1 MELLLYL
8 LTLFLKVCQKFLAR
22 DGVSKLKRLSELYI
36 EILNKL
42 KLIVFVDIQLYN
54 WTFVLNIVLI
64 RRRRSR
70 RITAQFLM

>member
-42 KLIVFVDIQLYN
+42 KLIVFVDIQLDICVKHY
-54 WTFVLNIVLI
+54 IYKKKKK
-64 RRRRSR
+64 
-70 RITAQFLM
+70 